1 MTRITFL
8 KARYALGLTTIA
20 LLAATTIVYVIFSFQ
35 HQELRAFLVSVTAF
49 VTFVVAIPLCVY
61 ESNQH
66 FTLQDARD
74 RLAAQQRE
82 IEEARDHAERAH
94 RAKSQFLA
102 NMSHEI
108 RTPMNGVVGMASLL
122 KDTALTPQQHE
133 MIAVIIGSGESL
145 LRVINDILDFSRI
158 EAGKLSI
165 DAHSF
170 DLRAVVDDVA
180 ALMALKAQQK
190 GIELTVRFQPGLAQN
205 VIGDCGRI
213 RQVLTNLV
221 GNAVKFTEQGLVSI
235 DVSGGNRGEIADLVI
250 SVSDT
255 GCGIPNDK
263 LSSIFEKF
271 EQVDN
276 SNARRFGGSG
286 LGLAIASQL
295 VGAMGG
301 SVTVDSELGKG
312 STFTTRLSLP
322 IDASAPAAAFDPSV
336 LDGVRAL
343 IVDDSPVN
351 GRILEEQLQ
360 ALGAKTTL
368 ASDGQAALQIVEA
381 ARLAGEGF
389 DIGIVD
395 KQMPSMDGRQFAWAL
410 KRDARFETMP
420 LVLLSSADRRADP
433 TALADGLF
441 VAYLTKPARYD
452 VFVSTLASA
461 LSEKAAAQL
470 QSAVRDGDAGVL
482 RTDDPAPYRFDAS
495 VLVAEDNIVNQMVVR
510 SMLLKLGCKVHFA
523 ADGVEAVEQFAAL
536 EPDLVLMDISMPRL
550 GGEEAAARIRA
561 LQAKGARACPLIAA
575 TAHAMR
581 DDVQRFLS
589 GGFDEV
595 VTKPLKFDELASALE
610 KSFATRPTYMTNR
623 AS

>member
-190 GIELTVRFQPGLAQN
+190 GIELTVRYQPGLAQN

-235 DVSGGNRGEIADLVI
+235 DVSGGNRGEISDLVI

-395 KQMPSMDGRQFAWAL
+395 QQMPSMDGRQFARTL
-410 KRDARFETMP
+410 KRDARSETMP

-461 LSEKAAAQL
+461 LSEKAAARL

-581 DDVQRFLS
+581 DDVQRFLA

-610 KSFATRPTYMTNR
+610 KSLATRPTYITNR